1 MILLLLAALLPSP
14 QQQPA
19 YDLLI
24 SGGVVLDGTGAPAF
38 RADIAVKG
46 DRIVAVSRTAI
57 PRARAAKVLNA
68 ARLTVA
74 PGFIDLHAHNEPIFR
89 YPDAQSRVRQGV
101 TTTLGGPDGGG
112 PSPFGAYL
120 DRAEKLPL
128 GINIGWLVGFGS
140 VRQAVLGQSARAP
153 NPEELARMQ
162 QLVGEAMREG
172 AFGIS
177 TGLFYVPQT
186 YASTEEVIAVSK
198 VAGDSGGFY
207 TSHLRK
213 EGIGALEG
221 VAEAIRIGR
230 EARMPVVLT
239 HHKVIGK
246 AMWGKSSQ
254 TLALMDSARGAG
266 QDVMADQY
274 PYTASSTSFNVLVPA
289 WAMADGD
296 TAFARRVKD
305 PVLRDSII
313 TGIIDIL
320 ENDRGGGDLHR
331 PQFANVTWKP
341 DLNGKT
347 LYDWAVERGVPLTSA
362 GAAPLVI
369 EGVLNGGASMVFHI
383 MDERDVQRIMRH
395 PWTAIASDGSIS
407 EPGPTV
413 PHPRNYGTFPRV
425 LGRYV
430 RELKVLTLP
439 EAVRKMTSLP
449 AARMGL
455 TDRGRIAVG
464 MMADLVVFDPKTV
477 ADRATFSQPHQ
488 YPAGIPHVVVNG
500 QVEVENGAMT
510 SARAGRVLRHPAGA
524 RLAPA
529 TASPDVRA
537 FQERTVAFVNV
548 NVIPMDR
555 ERVLPGYTVVTR
567 GDRIVSF
574 GANADVR
581 VPAGATRVDGTGKY
595 LIPGLAEMH
604 AHIPPGNA
612 ADTTISRVLELFA
625 LNGITT
631 VRGMLGTPRH
641 LDFRDRANRGEILSP
656 RIWTSGPSFSGASVP
671 SPDSAVRMVLAEK
684 ALGYDFLKVHPGLT
698 RAMFDSMA
706 ATAGRVGI
714 RFAGH
719 VPLEVGL
726 TRALEARYWSI
737 DHLDGFVEALLRN
750 GASLTTAQ
758 GGFFGVNLV
767 NELDQSRIPALI
779 AATRAAG
786 VWIVPT
792 EYFLE
797 AMAGEDPVEQLAARP
812 DMRYVSAAMV
822 QQWTTATGSMRN
834 AAGMTPEMRRQFI
847 ALRRRILKGL
857 HDAGVGIVLGSDAPQ
872 LWNAPGFSATR
883 ELGTYVAAGLTP
895 WQALA
900 TGTRNVAAFLGNSDV
915 AGTIGN
921 GKRADLV
928 LLDANPLTDISN
940 VGRRAG
946 VMVGGRWI
954 PRAEIEQRLAR
965 MVRP

>member
-1 MILLLLAALLPSP
+1 MTLLLLAALLSP
-14 QQQPA
+14 MQQRPE

-24 SGGVVLDGTGAPAF
+24 AGGRVLDGTGAPAF

-57 PRARAAKVLNA
+57 PRGRSAKVLNA
-68 ARLTVA
+68 TGHIVS

-89 YPDAQSRVRQGV
+89 FPDAQSRVRQGV

-112 PSPFGAYL
+112 PSPFGDYL
-120 DRAEKLPL
+120 ARAEKLPL

-140 VRQAVLGQSARAP
+140 IRQAVLGQSPRAP

-162 QLVGEAMREG
+162 RLVGEAMHEG
-172 AFGIS
+172 AYGIS

-186 YASTEEVIAVSK
+186 YAATEEVVAVSK
-198 VAGDSGGFY
+198 VAADSGGFY

-213 EGIGALEG
+213 EGLGALEG

-230 EARMPVVLT
+230 EARIPVVLT

-246 AMWGKSSQ
+246 AMWGKSNQ
-254 TLALMDSARGAG
+254 TLALMDSARAAG

-274 PYTASSTSFNVLVPA
+274 PYTASSTGFNVLVPA
-289 WAMADGD
+289 WSMADGD

-305 PVLRDSII
+305 PVLRDSVIK
-313 TGIIDIL
+313 GIIDIL
-320 ENDRGGGDLHR
+320 ENDRGGGDLRR
-331 PQFANVTWKP
+331 PQFASVSWKP
-341 DLNGKT
+341 DLNGRT
-347 LYDWAVERGVPLTSA
+347 LYDWAVERGVPTTNE

-413 PHPRNYGTFPRV
+413 PHPRNYGTYPRV

-455 TDRGRIAVG
+455 TDRGRLAVG
-464 MMADLVVFDPKTV
+464 MMADLVVFDPNTV
-477 ADRATFSQPHQ
+477 ADRATFTQPHQ

-510 SARAGRVLRHPAGA
+510 SARAGRVLRHSPAG
-524 RLAPA
+524 
-529 TASPDVRA
+529 
-537 FQERTVAFVNV
+537 EVAFVNV
-548 NVIPMDR
+548 SVIPMDR
-555 ERVLPGYTVVTR
+555 ERVLPGYTVVTQ
-567 GDRIVSF
+567 GNRIVSF
-574 GANADVR
+574 GPNADVR
-581 VPAGATRVDGTGKY
+581 VPAGATRIDGTGKF

-612 ADTTISRVLELFA
+612 PDTTISRVLELFA
-625 LNGITT
+625 LHGVTT

-641 LDFRDRANRGEILSP
+641 IAFRDLANRGEILSP
-656 RIWTSGPSFSGASVP
+656 RIWTSGPSFSGGSVP
-671 SPDSAVRMVLAEK
+671 SPDSAVRMVMAEK
-684 ALGYDFLKVHPGLT
+684 ALGYDFLKIHPGLT
-698 RAMFDSMA
+698 RAAFDSMA
-706 ATAGRVGI
+706 AAAGRAGI

-719 VPLEVGL
+719 VPFDVGL
-726 TRALEARYWSI
+726 ARALEARYWTI
-737 DHLDGFVEALLRN
+737 DHIDGFVEALLRT
-750 GASLTTAQ
+750 GATLTPAQ
-758 GGFFGVNLV
+758 GGFFGVGLV
-767 NELDQSRIPALI
+767 DQLDESRLPGLI
-779 AATRAAG
+779 AAAKAAG

-797 AMAGEDPVEQLAARP
+797 AMAGEDPPEQLATRP
-812 DMRYVSAAMV
+812 DMRYVTQAML
-822 QQWTTATGSMRN
+822 QQWTTGTNNLRN
-834 AAGMTPEMRRQFI
+834 APGMTPEMRRRFI
-847 ALRRRILKGL
+847 ALRRKILKGL

-872 LWNAPGFSATR
+872 LWNAPGFSVAR

-900 TGTRNVAAFLGNSDV
+900 TGTRNVAAFLGNSDE

-946 VMVGGRWI
+946 VMVGGRWLA
-954 PRAEIEQRLAR
+954 RAEIERRLAG
-965 MVRP
+965 MARP

>member
-1 MILLLLAALLPSP
+1 MTLFLLAALLTPI

-24 SGGVVLDGTGAPAF
+24 TGGMVLDGTGAPAF
-38 RADIAVKG
+38 RADVAVKG

-57 PRARAAKVLNA
+57 PRTRAAKVLDA
-68 ARLTVA
+68 AGLTVS

-89 YPDAQSRVRQGV
+89 YPDAESRVRQGV

-112 PSPFGAYL
+112 PYPFGAYL

-128 GINIGWLVGFGS
+128 GINSGWLVGFGS
-140 VRQAVLGQSARAP
+140 VRQAVLGRSARAP
-153 NPEELARMQ
+153 AAEELARMQ
-162 QLVGEAMREG
+162 HMVGEAMHEG

-186 YASTEEVIAVSK
+186 YATTEEVIAVSK
-198 VAGDSGGFY
+198 VAADSGGFY

-213 EGIGALEG
+213 EGIGALDG

-230 EARMPVVLT
+230 EARIPVVLT

-246 AMWGKSSQ
+246 AMWGKSAQ
-254 TLALMDSARGAG
+254 TLALIDSARATG

-274 PYTASSTSFNVLVPA
+274 PYTASSTSFGVLVPA

-305 PVLRDSII
+305 PILRDSII

-331 PQFANVTWKP
+331 PQFASVSWKP

-347 LYDWAVERGVPLTSA
+347 LYDWAVERGVPTTSA

-369 EGVLNGGASMVFHI
+369 EGVLNGGASMVFHV
-383 MDERDVQRIMRH
+383 MDEQDVQRIMRH

-455 TDRGRIAVG
+455 ADRGRIAVG
-464 MMADLVVFDPKTV
+464 MMADLVVFDPGTV
-477 ADRATFSQPHQ
+477 ADRATFTQPHQ
-488 YPAGIPHVVVNG
+488 YPVGIPHVVVNG
-500 QVEVENGAMT
+500 QIEVENGAMT
-510 SARAGRVLRHPAGA
+510 SARAGRVLRHTAGQSNA
-524 RLAPA
+524 MPVAP
-529 TASPDVRA
+529 PPP
-537 FQERTVAFVNV
+537 VAFVNV
-548 NVIPMDR
+548 TVIPMDR
-555 ERVLPGYTVVTR
+555 ERALPGFTVVTE
-567 GDRIVSF
+567 GDKIVAF
-574 GANADVR
+574 GANANVR
-581 VPAGATRVDGTGKY
+581 VPAGVTRIDGTGKY

-641 LDFRDRANRGEILSP
+641 LYFRDRANRGDILSP
-656 RIWTSGPSFSGASVP
+656 RIWTSGPSFSGGSVP
-671 SPDSAVRMVLAEK
+671 NPDSAVRMVIAEE
-684 ALGYDFLKVHPGLT
+684 ALGYDFLKIHPGLT
-698 RAMFDSMA
+698 RAAFDSIDA
-706 ATAGRVGI
+706 AAKRSGI
-714 RFAGH
+714 RVAGH
-719 VPLEVGL
+719 VPLDVGL
-726 TRALEARYWSI
+726 ARALEARYWSI
-737 DHLDGFVEALLRN
+737 DHIDGFVEALLRN
-750 GASLTTAQ
+750 GAPLTTAQ
-758 GGFFGVNLV
+758 GGFFGVSLV
-767 NELDQSRIPALI
+767 NELDESRIAALI

-792 EYFLE
+792 ENFLE

-812 DMRYVSAAMV
+812 DMRHVSSAML
-822 QQWTTATGSMRN
+822 QQWATATSNFRN
-834 AAGMTPEMRRQFI
+834 APGMTREMRRRFI

-900 TGTRNVAAFLGNSDV
+900 TGTRNVAAFLGNPDE

-921 GKRADLV
+921 GKRADLI
-928 LLDANPLTDISN
+928 LLDANPLTDIGN

-946 VMVGGRWI
+946 VMVGGRWL

-965 MVRP
+965 IARP

>member
-1 MILLLLAALLPSP
+1 MSLLLLAALLTPA
-14 QQQPA
+14 QQPQPE

-24 SGGVVLDGTGAPAF
+24 RGGLVLDGTGAPAF
-38 RADIAVKG
+38 RADVGVRG
-46 DRIVAVSRTAI
+46 DHIVAVSRSAI
-57 PRARAAKVLNA
+57 PSSRARKVINA
-68 ARLTVA
+68 AGHIVA
-74 PGFIDLHAHNEPIFR
+74 PGFIDLHAHNEPIFSL
-89 YPDAQSRVRQGV
+89 PDATSRVRQGV

-112 PSPFGAYL
+112 PWPFGEYL
-120 DRAEKLPL
+120 ERAEKLPL
-128 GINIGWLVGFGS
+128 GINIGWLTGFGS
-140 VRQAVLGQSARAP
+140 IRQAVLGRSSRAP
-153 NPEELARMQ
+153 SPEELVRMQ
-162 QLVGEAMREG
+162 QMVGEAMHQG

-186 YASTEEVIAVSK
+186 YATTEEVVAVSK
-198 VAGDSGGFY
+198 VAADSGGIY

-230 EARMPVVLT
+230 EARIPVVLT

-246 AMWGKSSQ
+246 AMWGKSAQ
-254 TLALMDSARGAG
+254 TLALMDSARAAG
-266 QDVMADQY
+266 LDVMADQY
-274 PYTASSTSFNVLVPA
+274 PYTASSTSFNILAPA

-313 TGIIDIL
+313 KGIIDIL
-320 ENDRGGGDLHR
+320 ENDRGGGDLRR
-331 PQFANVTWKP
+331 PQFASVRWKP
-341 DLNGKT
+341 ELNGKT

-369 EGVLNGGASMVFHI
+369 EGILNGGASMVYHV
-383 MDERDVQRIMRH
+383 MDERDVQRIMKH

-407 EPGPTV
+407 APGPSV

-439 EAVRKMTSLP
+439 DAVRKMTSLP

-455 TDRGRIAVG
+455 TDRGRIQTG
-464 MMADLVVFDPKTV
+464 MMADLVVFNPRTV
-477 ADRATFSQPHQ
+477 ADRATFTQPHQ
-488 YPAGIPHVVVNG
+488 YPDGIPYVIVNG
-500 QVEVENGAMT
+500 QVEVDNGVMT
-510 SARAGRVLRHPAGA
+510 AVRAGRVLRHSA
-524 RLAPA
+524 AP
-529 TASPDVRA
+529 P
-537 FQERTVAFVNV
+537 VAFVNV

-555 ERVLPGYTVVTR
+555 ERTLPGYTVVTR
-567 GDRIVSF
+567 GDRIVSL
-574 GANADVR
+574 GPSASAR
-581 VPAGATRVDGTGKY
+581 IPEGATRVDGTGKY

-604 AHIPPGNA
+604 AHVPPGDA
-612 ADTTISRVLELFA
+612 PDSTIARVLELFA
-625 LNGITT
+625 LNGVAT
-631 VRGMLGTPRH
+631 VRSMLGTPRH
-641 LDFRDRANRGEILSP
+641 LPFRDRAARGEILSP
-656 RIWTSGPSFSGASVP
+656 RIWTSGPSFSGGSVP

-684 ALGYDFLKVHPGLT
+684 AMGYDFLKIHPGVS
-698 RAMFDSMA
+698 RAAFDSMA
-706 ATAGRVGI
+706 AAADRVGI

-719 VPLEVGL
+719 VPLDVGL
-726 TRALEARYWSI
+726 HRALEAGYWTI
-737 DHLDGFVEALLRN
+737 DHIDGFIEAMLRP
-750 GASLTTAQ
+750 GATLTTAQ

-767 NELDQSRIPALI
+767 NQLDRSRLPALI
-779 AATRAAG
+779 AAAKASG

-812 DMRYVSAAMV
+812 DMRHVSAAML
-822 QQWTTATGSMRN
+822 QGWTTATNNFRN
-834 AAGMTPEMRRQFI
+834 APGMTPEMRREFI

-872 LWNAPGFSATR
+872 LWNAPGFSTTR

-900 TGTRNVAAFLGNSDV
+900 TGTRNVAEMLGTTGE

-921 GKRADLV
+921 GKRADLI
-928 LLDANPLTDISN
+928 LLDANPLADIGN
-940 VGRRAG
+940 VARRAG
-946 VMVGGRWI
+946 VMVAGRWI
-954 PRAEIEQRLAR
+954 PRSEIERRLAA
-965 MVRP
+965 MARP

>member
-1 MILLLLAALLPSP
+1 MTLLLLAALLAPI
-14 QQQPA
+14 QQPPA

-24 SGGVVLDGTGAPAF
+24 TGGMVLDGTGAPGF
-38 RADIAVKG
+38 RADVAVKG

-57 PRARAAKVLNA
+57 PRTRAAKVLDA
-68 ARLTVA
+68 AGLTVS

-89 YPDAQSRVRQGV
+89 YPDAESRVRQGV

-112 PSPFGAYL
+112 PYPFGAYL

-128 GINIGWLVGFGS
+128 GINSGWLVGFGS
-140 VRQAVLGQSARAP
+140 IRQAVLGRSARAP
-153 NPEELARMQ
+153 SAEELERMQ
-162 QLVGEAMREG
+162 RMVGEAMHEG

-186 YASTEEVIAVSK
+186 YATTEEVIAVSK
-198 VAGDSGGFY
+198 IAADSGGFY

-230 EARMPVVLT
+230 EARIPVVLT

-246 AMWGKSSQ
+246 AMWGKSNQ
-254 TLALMDSARGAG
+254 TLALMDSARSAG

-274 PYTASSTSFNVLVPA
+274 PYTASSTSFGVLVPA

-305 PVLRDSII
+305 PILRDSII

-331 PQFANVTWKP
+331 PQFASVSWKP

-347 LYDWAVERGVPLTSA
+347 LYDWAVERGVPTTSA

-369 EGVLNGGASMVFHI
+369 EGVLNGGASMVFHV
-383 MDERDVQRIMRH
+383 MDEQDVQRIMRH

-455 TDRGRIAVG
+455 TDRGKIAVG
-464 MMADLVVFDPKTV
+464 MMADLVVFDPRTV
-477 ADRATFSQPHQ
+477 ADRATFTQPHQ
-488 YPAGIPHVVVNG
+488 YPVGIPHVVVNG

-510 SARAGRVLRHPAGA
+510 SARAGRVLRHTAGQSTA
-524 RLAPA
+524 MPVAP
-529 TASPDVRA
+529 PPP
-537 FQERTVAFVNV
+537 VAFVNAT
-548 NVIPMDR
+548 VIPMDR
-555 ERVLPGYTVVTR
+555 ERVLPGYTVITQGNKV
-567 GDRIVSF
+567 VSF

-581 VPAGATRVDGTGKY
+581 VPAGATRIDGTGKY

-612 ADTTISRVLELFA
+612 PDTTISRVLELFA
-625 LNGITT
+625 LNGVTT

-641 LDFRDRANRGEILSP
+641 LVFRDRANRGEILSP
-656 RIWTSGPSFSGASVP
+656 RIWTSGPSFSGGSVP
-671 SPDSAVRMVLAEK
+671 SPDSAVGMVMAEK
-684 ALGYDFLKVHPGLT
+684 ALGYDFLKIHPGLT
-698 RAMFDSMA
+698 RAAFDSMA
-706 ATAGRVGI
+706 AAAGRSGI

-719 VPLEVGL
+719 VPLDVGL
-726 TRALEARYWSI
+726 ARALDARYWSI
-737 DHLDGFVEALLRN
+737 DHIDGFVEALLRS

-758 GGFFGVNLV
+758 GGFFGVGLV
-767 NELDQSRIPALI
+767 NELDEGRIPGLI
-779 AATRAAG
+779 AATKAAG

-812 DMRYVSAAMV
+812 DMRHVSSAML
-822 QQWTTATGSMRN
+822 QQWTTGTNTLRN
-834 AAGMTPEMRRQFI
+834 APGMTPEMRRRFI
-847 ALRRRILKGL
+847 ALRRSILKGL

-872 LWNAPGFSATR
+872 LWNAPGFSVTR

-900 TGTRNVAAFLGNSDV
+900 IGTRNVAAFLGNSDE

-921 GKRADLV
+921 GKRADLI
-928 LLDANPLTDISN
+928 LLDANPLTDIGN
-940 VGRRAG
+940 VGRKAG
-946 VMVGGRWI
+946 VMVGGRWL

-965 MVRP
+965 MARP

>member
-1 MILLLLAALLPSP
+1 MTLLLLAALLSP
-14 QQQPA
+14 LRQQPA
-19 YDLLI
+19 YDLVI
-24 SGGVVLDGTGAPAF
+24 TGGMVLDGTGAAAF
-38 RADIAVKG
+38 RADVAVKG
-46 DRIVAVSRTAI
+46 DRIVAVSRTTI
-57 PRARAAKVLNA
+57 PLARAVKVLHA
-68 ARLTVA
+68 AGLTVS

-89 YPDAQSRVRQGV
+89 YPDAESRVRQGV

-112 PSPFGAYL
+112 PYPFKAYL

-140 VRQAVLGQSARAP
+140 IRQEVLGRSDRAP
-153 NPEELARMQ
+153 NADELARMQ
-162 QLVGEAMREG
+162 RMVGEAMHEG
-172 AFGIS
+172 AYGIS

-186 YASTEEVIAVSK
+186 YATTEEVIAVSK
-198 VAGDSGGFY
+198 VAADSGGIY

-213 EGIGALEG
+213 EGIGALDG

-230 EARMPVVLT
+230 EARIPVVLT

-246 AMWGKSSQ
+246 AMWGKSAQ
-254 TLALMDSARGAG
+254 TLALMDSARATGL
-266 QDVMADQY
+266 DVMADQY
-274 PYTASSTSFNVLVPA
+274 PYTASSTSFGVLVPA

-305 PVLRDSII
+305 PALRDSII

-320 ENDRGGGDLHR
+320 ENDRGGGDLRR
-331 PQFANVTWKP
+331 PQFASVSWKS

-347 LYDWAVERGVPLTSA
+347 LYDWAVERGVPTTSA

-369 EGVLNGGASMVFHI
+369 EGVLNGGASMVFHV

-407 EPGPTV
+407 EPGPSV

-430 RELKVLTLP
+430 RELKVLSLP

-455 TDRGRIAVG
+455 TDRGTIAVG
-464 MMADLVVFDPKTV
+464 LMADLVVFDPKTV
-477 ADRATFSQPHQ
+477 ADRATFTQPHQ
-488 YPAGIPHVVVNG
+488 YPVGIPHVVVNG

-510 SARAGRVLRHPAGA
+510 SARAGRVLRHSAAG
-524 RLAPA
+524 
-529 TASPDVRA
+529 
-537 FQERTVAFVNV
+537 EVAFVNV
-548 NVIPMDR
+548 TVIPMDR

-574 GANADVR
+574 GANRDVR
-581 VPAGATRVDGTGKY
+581 VPAGAARIDGTGKY

-612 ADTTISRVLELFA
+612 PDTTISRVLELFA
-625 LNGITT
+625 LNGVLT

-641 LDFRDRANRGEILSP
+641 LVFRDRAARGEILSP
-656 RIWTSGPSFSGASVP
+656 RIWTSGPSLSGGSVP
-671 SPDSAVRMVLAEK
+671 SPDSAVRMVMAEK
-684 ALGYDFLKVHPGLT
+684 ALGYDFLKIHPGLT
-698 RAMFDSMA
+698 RAAFDSMDA
-706 ATAGRVGI
+706 AADRAAI

-719 VPLEVGL
+719 VPLDVGL

-737 DHLDGFVEALLRN
+737 DHIDGFVEALLRS
-750 GASLTTAQ
+750 GAPLTTAQ

-767 NELDQSRIPALI
+767 NELDESRIPSLI
-779 AATRAAG
+779 AATKAAG

-812 DMRYVSAAMV
+812 DMRHVSSAMV
-822 QQWTTATGSMRN
+822 QQWTTATSNLRN
-834 AAGMTPEMRRQFI
+834 APGMTPEMRRRFI
-847 ALRRRILKGL
+847 ALRRKILKGL
-857 HDAGVGIVLGSDAPQ
+857 HDAGVGIILGSDAPQ
-872 LWNAPGFSATR
+872 LWNAPGLSAAR

-900 TGTRNVAAFLGNSDV
+900 TGTRNVAAFLGNSGE

-928 LLDANPLTDISN
+928 LLDANPLADISN
-940 VGRRAG
+940 VGRRTG
-946 VMVGGRWI
+946 VMVGGRWL
-954 PRAEIEQRLAR
+954 PRAEIERRLAR
-965 MVRP
+965 MARP

>member
-1 MILLLLAALLPSP
+1 MTFLLLAALLTPI
-14 QQQPA
+14 QQPPV

-24 SGGVVLDGTGAPAF
+24 TGGVVLDGTGAPAF
-38 RADIAVKG
+38 RADVAVKG
-46 DRIVAVSRTAI
+46 DRIVAVSRRAI

-68 ARLTVA
+68 AGLTVA

-112 PSPFGAYL
+112 PYPFGDYL
-120 DRAEKLPL
+120 ERAGKLPL

-140 VRQAVLGQSARAP
+140 IRQTVLGQSARAP
-153 NPEELARMQ
+153 TAEELARMQ
-162 QLVGEAMREG
+162 RMVGEAMHEG

-186 YASTEEVIAVSK
+186 YATTEEVIAVSK
-198 VAGDSGGFY
+198 VAADSGGFY

-221 VAEAIRIGR
+221 VSEAIRIGR
-230 EARMPVVLT
+230 EARIPVVLT

-246 AMWGKSSQ
+246 AMWGKSNQ
-254 TLALMDSARGAG
+254 TLALMDSARAAG

-313 TGIIDIL
+313 AGIIDIL

-331 PQFANVTWKP
+331 PQFASVSWKP

-369 EGVLNGGASMVFHI
+369 EGVLNGGASMVFHV
-383 MDERDVQRIMRH
+383 MDEQDVQRIMRH

-455 TDRGRIAVG
+455 VDRGRIAVG
-464 MMADLVVFDPKTV
+464 MMADLVVFNPRTV
-477 ADRATFSQPHQ
+477 ADRATFTQPHQ
-488 YPAGIPHVVVNG
+488 YPVGIPHVVVNG
-500 QVEVENGAMT
+500 KVEVEDGAMT
-510 SARAGRVLRHPAGA
+510 SARAGRILRH
-524 RLAPA
+524 AP
-529 TASPDVRA
+529 SG
-537 FQERTVAFVNV
+537 EVAFVNV
-548 NVIPMDR
+548 TVIPMDR

-567 GDRIVSF
+567 GDKIVSF
-574 GANADVR
+574 GAGADVR
-581 VPAGATRVDGTGKY
+581 VPAGATRVDGTGKF

-612 ADTTISRVLELFA
+612 ADTTISRVLELFV
-625 LNGITT
+625 LNGVTT

-641 LDFRDRANRGEILSP
+641 LVFRDRANRGEILSP
-656 RIWTSGPSFSGASVP
+656 RIWTSGPSFSGGSVP
-671 SPDSAVRMVLAEK
+671 SPDSAVRMVMAEK
-684 ALGYDFLKVHPGLT
+684 ALGYDFLKIHPGVT
-698 RAMFDSMA
+698 RAAFDSMA
-706 ATAGRVGI
+706 AAAGRAGI

-719 VPLEVGL
+719 VPLDVGL
-726 TRALEARYWSI
+726 SRALEARYWSI
-737 DHLDGFVEALLRN
+737 DHIDGFVEALLRP
-750 GASLTTAQ
+750 GATLTPAQ
-758 GGFFGVNLV
+758 GGFFGVGLV
-767 NELDQSRIPALI
+767 NELDERRIPALI
-779 AATRAAG
+779 AATKAAG

-792 EYFLE
+792 ENFLE
-797 AMAGEDPVEQLAARP
+797 AMAGEVPPEQLAARP
-812 DMRYVSAAMV
+812 DMRYVSETML
-822 QQWTTATGSMRN
+822 QQWTTGTNNLRN
-834 AAGMTPEMRRQFI
+834 APGMTPEMRRRFI
-847 ALRRRILKGL
+847 ALRRSILKGL

-872 LWNAPGFSATR
+872 LWNAPGFSVTH

-900 TGTRNVAAFLGNSDV
+900 TGTRNVAAFLGNAAE

-921 GKRADLV
+921 GKRADLI
-928 LLDANPLTDISN
+928 LLDANPLTDIGN
-940 VGRRAG
+940 VARRAG
-946 VMVGGRWI
+946 IMVGGRWL
-954 PRAEIEQRLAR
+954 PRAEIEQRLSR
-965 MVRP
+965 MTRP

>member
-1 MILLLLAALLPSP
+1 MTLLLLAALLSSM
-14 QQQPA
+14 QQRPE

-24 SGGVVLDGTGAPAF
+24 AGGVVLDGTGSPAF
-38 RADIAVKG
+38 RADVAVKG
-46 DRIVAVSRTAI
+46 DRIAAVSRTAI
-57 PRARAAKVLNA
+57 LRSRAAKVLDA
-68 ARLTVA
+68 TGLTVS
-74 PGFIDLHAHNEPIFR
+74 PGFIDLHAHNEPIFS

-112 PSPFGAYL
+112 PYPFGAYL
-120 DRAEKLPL
+120 DRVEKLPL
-128 GINIGWLVGFGS
+128 GINSGWLVGFGS
-140 VRQAVLGQSARAP
+140 IRQAVLGQSPRAP
-153 NPEELARMQ
+153 NAEELARMQ
-162 QLVGEAMREG
+162 RMVGEAMHQG

-186 YASTEEVIAVSK
+186 YATTEEVIAVSK
-198 VAGDSGGFY
+198 VAADSGGFY

-221 VAEAIRIGR
+221 VSEAIRIGR
-230 EARMPVVLT
+230 EARIPVVLT

-246 AMWGKSSQ
+246 AMWGKSDQ
-254 TLALMDSARGAG
+254 TLALMDSARAAG

-289 WAMADGD
+289 WSMADGD

-320 ENDRGGGDLHR
+320 ENDRGGGDLRR
-331 PQFANVTWKP
+331 PQFASVSWKP

-362 GAAPLVI
+362 GTAPLVI
-369 EGVLNGGASMVFHI
+369 EGVLNGGASMVFHV

-395 PWTAIASDGSIS
+395 PWTAIASDGSLS
-407 EPGPTV
+407 APGPTV

-455 TDRGRIAVG
+455 VDRGRIAAG

-477 ADRATFSQPHQ
+477 ADRATFTQPHQ
-488 YPAGIPHVVVNG
+488 YPVGIPHVVVNG
-500 QVEVENGAMT
+500 KVEVENGAMT
-510 SARAGRVLRHPAGA
+510 SVRAGRVLRHSPAG
-524 RLAPA
+524 
-529 TASPDVRA
+529 
-537 FQERTVAFVNV
+537 EVAFVNV
-548 NVIPMDR
+548 TVIPMDR
-555 ERVLPGYTVVTR
+555 ERVLRGYTVVTR
-567 GDRIVSF
+567 GDRIVAF
-574 GANADVR
+574 GATGDVR

-612 ADTTISRVLELFA
+612 PDTAISRVLELFA
-625 LNGITT
+625 LNGVTT

-641 LDFRDRANRGEILSP
+641 LVFRERANRGDILSP
-656 RIWTSGPSFSGASVP
+656 RIWTSGPSLSGGSVP
-671 SPDSAVRMVLAEK
+671 SPDSAVRMVMAEK
-684 ALGYDFLKVHPGLT
+684 ALGYDFLKIHPGLS
-698 RAMFDSMA
+698 RAAFDSMA
-706 ATAGRVGI
+706 AAAGRAGI

-719 VPLEVGL
+719 VPLDVGL
-726 TRALEARYWSI
+726 GRALEARYWSI
-737 DHLDGFVEALLRN
+737 DHIDGFVEALLRT

-758 GGFFGVNLV
+758 GGFFGVGLM
-767 NELDQSRIPALI
+767 NELDERRIPGFI

-797 AMAGEDPVEQLAARP
+797 AMAGDDPVEQLAARP
-812 DMRYVSAAMV
+812 DMRHVSSAML
-822 QQWTTATGSMRN
+822 QQWSTGTTALRT
-834 AAGMTPEMRRQFI
+834 APGMTPEMRRRFI
-847 ALRRRILKGL
+847 ALRRSILKGL

-872 LWNAPGFSATR
+872 LWNAPGFSVTR

-900 TGTRNVAAFLGNSDV
+900 TGTRNVAVFLGNSEE

-921 GKRADLV
+921 GKRADLI
-928 LLDANPLTDISN
+928 LLDANPLTDIGN
-940 VGRRAG
+940 VGRKAG
-946 VMVGGRWI
+946 VMVGGRWL
-954 PRAEIEQRLAR
+954 PRAELEERLAR
-965 MVRP
+965 MARP

>member
-14 QQQPA
+14 QQPPA

-24 SGGVVLDGTGAPAF
+24 SGGMVLDGTGVPAF
-38 RADIAVKG
+38 RADVAVRG

-68 ARLTVA
+68 AGLTVA

-112 PSPFGAYL
+112 PSPFGTYL

-153 NPEELARMQ
+153 NPGELARMQ
-162 QLVGEAMREG
+162 QLVGEAMHEG

-186 YASTEEVIAVSK
+186 YATTEEVIAVSK
-198 VAGDSGGFY
+198 VAADSGGFY

-230 EARMPVVLT
+230 EARIPVVLT

-246 AMWGKSSQ
+246 AMWGKSNQ
-254 TLALMDSARGAG
+254 TLALMDSARATG

-289 WAMADGD
+289 WSMADGD

-320 ENDRGGGDLHR
+320 ENDRGGGDLRR

-369 EGVLNGGASMVFHI
+369 EGVLKGGASMVFHI

-455 TDRGRIAVG
+455 ADRGRIAVG

-477 ADRATFSQPHQ
+477 ADRATFTQPHQ
-488 YPAGIPHVVVNG
+488 YPVGIPHVVVNG

-510 SARAGRVLRHPAGA
+510 AVRAGRVLRQSA
-524 RLAPA
+524 AP
-529 TASPDVRA
+529 P
-537 FQERTVAFVNV
+537 VAFVNV
-548 NVIPMDR
+548 TVIPMDR
-555 ERVLPGYTVVTR
+555 ERTLPGYTVVTR

-574 GANADVR
+574 GPSAR
-581 VPAGATRVDGTGKY
+581 VAIPEGATRVDGTGKY

-604 AHIPPGNA
+604 AHVPPGNA
-612 ADTTISRVLELFA
+612 ADSTIARVLELFA
-625 LNGITT
+625 LNGVTT
-631 VRGMLGTPRH
+631 VRSMLGTPRH
-641 LDFRDRANRGEILSP
+641 LPFRDRAARGEILSP
-656 RIWTSGPSFSGASVP
+656 RIWTSGPSFSGGSVP
-671 SPDSAVRMVLAEK
+671 SPDSAVRMVMAEK
-684 ALGYDFLKVHPGLT
+684 ALGYDFLKIHPGLT

-706 ATAGRVGI
+706 AAAGRAGI

-719 VPLEVGL
+719 VPLDVGL
-726 TRALEARYWSI
+726 TRALDARYWSI
-737 DHLDGFVEALLRN
+737 DHIDGFVEALLRN

-822 QQWTTATGSMRN
+822 QQWTTATTNMRN
-834 AAGMTPEMRRQFI
+834 APGMTPEMRRQFI

-872 LWNAPGFSATR
+872 LWNAPGFSVAR

-900 TGTRNVAAFLGNSDV
+900 TGTRNVAAFLGNTDE

-928 LLDANPLTDISN
+928 LLDANPLADIGN

-946 VMVGGRWI
+946 VMVGGRWFD
-954 PRAEIEQRLAR
+954 RAEIERRLAG
-965 MVRP
+965 MARP